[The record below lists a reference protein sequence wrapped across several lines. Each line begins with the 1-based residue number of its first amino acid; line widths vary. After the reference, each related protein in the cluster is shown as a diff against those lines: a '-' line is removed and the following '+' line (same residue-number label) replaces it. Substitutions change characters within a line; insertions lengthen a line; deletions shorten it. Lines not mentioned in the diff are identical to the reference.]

1 MGVPTVTLV
10 TRPFERAARTAAR
23 GHGLAE
29 LPIVVLADEFAEEPD
44 AVVVEDVLRGLAASD
59 AKRRAQ

>member
-29 LPIVVLADEFAEEPD
+29 LPIVVLADGFADEPD
-44 AVVVEDVLRGLAASD
+44 EDAIAGVLRGLVRQQGD
-59 AKRRAQ
+59 